1 MTAEQIQILFVLA
14 ATVGLFLWGRWRHD
28 MVAVASLLACVI
40 FGLVPKGD
48 AFAGFGHPAVI
59 TVACVLVLSRMM
71 QLSGAIDI
79 LTLYVLPAKAGR
91 TTSIALLAALAA
103 VLSAFM
109 NNVGALALLM
119 PLALQTARRLDLLP
133 GQVLMPLAFG
143 SILGG
148 MTTLIGTPPNLIVS
162 SFRAELGGEG
172 FGMFDFTPVG
182 LGVAA
187 TGLLFVALV
196 GWRIVPRRE
205 RADAESFET
214 GAYMAEVRIAKDSPI
229 AGKSLREIGES
240 LARADVQVV
249 GQVREG
255 LRVTAP
261 NPGRKLMAGDILVLE
276 AEPEGLATAVSQLG
290 LRLVGDVGHD
300 KEAKK
305 GGSAEKSS
313 GKKAKE
319 SSGKAGA
326 VSAPSGDAGEIA
338 LTEVVARPGSDLA
351 GRSVKDIQ
359 LRQRFG
365 INLLA
370 LSRQGKRSVRRLR
383 SERIREGDVLLL
395 QGPPGAIAN
404 FSNSYACVP
413 LAARAVRLPGKR
425 QALAASLVMACS
437 IGGAA
442 FGLLPA
448 AIAFAGGVLAAM
460 ALRLLPV
467 RQVYE
472 AVDWP
477 VVVLLGALIPVAG
490 AMSTTGTADVLA
502 RLLLEFAAGG
512 NAVLALALI
521 LVITMTLSDFMNNAA
536 TAAVMCPIA
545 IGTAVALNA
554 RPDSFLMA
562 VAIGASCAFLTPIGH
577 QNNTLILGP
586 GGFRFGD
593 YWPLGLPLE
602 IVVVLT
608 GLPLLLVFWPL

>member
-313 GKKAKE
+313 GKNAKE

-351 GRSVKDIQ
+351 GRSVTDIQ